1 MPAGDSHSIESTSR
15 QAAHDCE
22 HRLWQALLCESD
34 DTHTNDKNDE
44 NDDSADAA
52 EEIMAQHIEP
62 DCVVVNP
69 LLHPD
74 HAFEALTAAS
84 APYTLAA
91 ALARHVRSGRKSG
104 SGSSWR
110 WTSYRVHEADP
121 AVATAQVEMMGV
133 QIMYKV
139 TVVRERRQRRHHH
152 RHHRHRHGKGEDEG
166 KGEDGEEEG
175 DGEGAE
181 AGEKTLQAVD
191 AFCASTWRQGVGGDW
206 KLCAQH
212 LVPV

>member
-22 HRLWQALLCESD
+22 HRLWQALLCD
-34 DTHTNDKNDE
+34 DTNDTNDK
-44 NDDSADAA
+44 DDDDDAVTA

-74 HAFEALTAAS
+74 RAFEALTADS
-84 APYTLAA
+84 LAA
-91 ALARHVRSGRKSG
+91 ALARHVRKSG
-104 SGSSWR
+104 SGWR

-152 RHHRHRHGKGEDEG
+152 RHHRHRHGKGENEG

-181 AGEKTLQAVD
+181 EASEKTLQAVD
-191 AFCASTWRQGVGGDW
+191 AFCSSTWRQGVGGDW

>member
-22 HRLWQALLCESD
+22 HRLWQALLCD
-34 DTHTNDKNDE
+34 DTNDTND
-44 NDDSADAA
+44 NDDDDDAATA

-74 HAFEALTAAS
+74 HAFEVLTAAS

-91 ALARHVRSGRKSG
+91 ALARHVRKSG
-104 SGSSWR
+104 SGWR

-139 TVVRERRQRRHHH
+139 TVVRERRHRRHHH
-152 RHHRHRHGKGEDEG
+152 RHHRHRHGKGGDKG

-175 DGEGAE
+175 DGEGAEE